1 MTPVCKNICI
11 VRLFYSTLL
20 LNSTSR
26 LLSSGSKA
34 LILAENEKK
43 GYGLML
49 DTSSGKFRHH
59 NHNFYGPGQFLW
71 FRII

>member
-43 GYGLML
+43 VMV
-49 DTSSGKFRHH
+49 
-59 NHNFYGPGQFLW
+59 
-71 FRII
+71 